1 MNMLTVTLV
10 DTGGIE
16 HFPIHRVSLD
26 PEVIVV
32 SEVVGRGDDG
42 RVVALLDPETMTGT
56 ELVGALIT
64 AIEGGPASE
73 ST

>member
-1 MNMLTVTLV
+1 MLTVTLV
-10 DTGGIE
+10 DGGGVE

-32 SEVVGRGDDG
+32 SEVVGRGDNDG
-42 RVVALLDPETMTGT
+42 RVVALLDPEMMTGT

-64 AIEGGPASE
+64 AIEGEPVPAS
-73 ST
+73 T